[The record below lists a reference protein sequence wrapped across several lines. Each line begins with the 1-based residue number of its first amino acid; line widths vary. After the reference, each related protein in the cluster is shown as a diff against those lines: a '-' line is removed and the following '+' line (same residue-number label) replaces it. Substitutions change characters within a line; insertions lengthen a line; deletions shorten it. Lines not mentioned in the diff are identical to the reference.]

1 MVPGGPATKE
11 KTMTLTVVLLATVA
25 VLALVGLM
33 RGVRRGL
40 LALAGTLFAAVLVD
54 LWNERLVEW
63 LRSTLRP
70 EQPALPIFL
79 LTASLFLFT
88 ALIVGYGGSALLPR
102 PDPQAKQT
110 AAIVD
115 RPLGALLGALNGA
128 LIGSYLLRYADEI
141 WVDGSVGER
150 AMADPVALVLERW
163 LPWFVMA
170 MVGAT
175 TIFVLLRLTTTF
187 LRGRAAATAAAARRS
202 PAAQPAQPA
211 APRPA
216 ATQPA
221 QPSQPAPPAQATPP
235 PPRSVGEMDRR
246 VNDKINQATGKK

>member
-1 MVPGGPATKE
+1 MVLGGPATKE
-11 KTMTLTVVLLATVA
+11 ETMTLTVVLLAAVA
-25 VLALVGLM
+25 VLALIGLM

-54 LWNERLVEW
+54 LWNERLVDW

-102 PDPQAKQT
+102 PEPQAKQT

-141 WVDGSVGER
+141 WVDGSVGEL
-150 AMADPVALVLERW
+150 ALADPVARVLELW

-187 LRGRAAATAAAARRS
+187 LRGRVAAQQAAAAAAARRS
-202 PAAQPAQPA
+202 TAAQPAPAQPA
-211 APRPA
+211 AP
-216 ATQPA
+216 
-221 QPSQPAPPAQATPP
+221 QPSQPAGAAQSAPP
-235 PPRSVGEMDRR
+235 PPKSVGDMDRR
-246 VNDKINQATGKK
+246 VSDKINQAIGKK

>member
-1 MVPGGPATKE
+1 
-11 KTMTLTVVLLATVA
+11 MTLTVVLVATVA
-25 VLALVGLM
+25 VLALVGLV

-70 EQPALPIFL
+70 EQPALPVFL
-79 LTASLFLFT
+79 LIASLFLFT

-102 PDPQAKQT
+102 ADPQTKQM

-141 WVDGSVGER
+141 WVDGSVGEL
-150 AMADPVALVLERW
+150 AAADPVAHVLELW

-175 TIFVLLRLTTTF
+175 TLFVLLRLATTF
-187 LRGRAAATAAAARRS
+187 LRGRVAAQQAAAAAAARSS
-202 PAAQPAQPA
+202 PAAQQPA
-211 APRPA
+211 AQQPA
-216 ATQPA
+216 AQQPA
-221 QPSQPAPPAQATPP
+221 AQNPPPAPK
-235 PPRSVGEMDRR
+235 SVGEMDRR
-246 VNDKINQATGKK
+246 VSDKINQAIGKK

>member
-1 MVPGGPATKE
+1 MVPEGPATKE
-11 KTMTLTVVLLATVA
+11 ETMTLTVVLLATVA

-40 LALAGTLFAAVLVD
+40 MALAGTLFAAVLVD
-54 LWNERLVEW
+54 LWNERVVEW

-70 EQPALPIFL
+70 EQPALPVFL
-79 LTASLFLFT
+79 LIASLFLFT

-102 PDPQAKQT
+102 PDPQTKQT

-115 RPLGALLGALNGA
+115 RPLGALLGALNGV

-141 WVDGSVGER
+141 WVDGSVGEL
-150 AMADPVALVLERW
+150 AAADPVARVLELW

-175 TIFVLLRLTTTF
+175 TLFVLLRLTTTF
-187 LRGRAAATAAAARRS
+187 LRGRVAAQQAAAATAARKS
-202 PAAQPAQPA
+202 PAAQPVTQPA
-211 APRPA
+211 A
-216 ATQPA
+216 QP
-221 QPSQPAPPAQATPP
+221 PAPPASAAPNTPP
-235 PPRSVGEMDRR
+235 PPKSVGELDRR
-246 VNDKINQATGKK
+246 VSDKINQAIGKK